1 MTDRRVLTLT
11 AATVTVIANMIGTGA
26 FTTTGF
32 MAKSGAGGG
41 DILLAWI
48 LGGLIALCGALCY
61 GEVGA
66 NLPHSGGEYY
76 YLSRLIHPSLGFM
89 SGTVSVVVGFAG
101 PVAAAAMLMN
111 SYVATVIPGWPVR
124 AMAAALIMGL
134 ALLHSRDVHI
144 GSRFQTVITVTK
156 VLLIVGFIAAVLLVY
171 PKGDHGDLFKVN
183 NSFIVSSQFAVVLV
197 LVAFAYAGW
206 NAAAYIGTEL
216 KDPKRTLPRS
226 LLLGTTIVTVLYCL
240 LNFVYLLAVPAQKL
254 SGIEEV
260 GYTVASTLWGTS
272 MGGVV
277 SMLIALTLLCPIS
290 SMLMVGPRIAEAMA
304 RDGFLP
310 TWLSALNHRNVPA
323 RAIGLQAGIATLIAI
338 TLDFNTLL
346 IYIGFTLNIF
356 AALTVLSL
364 FRLRREGRSRIRI
377 CVGYPIPPIIF
388 LGFTIWMTVWS
399 IQEQPVAALYG
410 LLTLASG
417 YILYLLRAKQARL
430 VIDAVE

>member
-1 MTDRRVLTLT
+1 VADRRVLTLT
-11 AATVTVIANMIGTGA
+11 AATVTVVANMIGTGA

-32 MAKSGAGGG
+32 MAQNGAGGG
-41 DILLAWI
+41 DILLAWM

-89 SGTVSVVVGFAG
+89 SGAVSVIVGFAG
-101 PVAAAAMLMN
+101 PIAAAAMLMN

-144 GSRFQTVITVTK
+144 GSRFQTIITVAK
-156 VLLIVGFIAAVLLVY
+156 VLLIIAFIGAVFIAF
-171 PKGDHGDLFKVN
+171 PKGDHSDMLRL
-183 NSFIVSSQFAVVLV
+183 NSGFLVSSPFAVVLV

-216 KDPKRTLPRS
+216 KDPQRTLPRS
-226 LLLGTTIVTVLYCL
+226 LLLGTTIVTILYFL
-240 LNFVYLLAVPAQKL
+240 LNLSYLLAVPAQKL

-260 GYTVASTLWGTS
+260 GYTVATALWGSST
-272 MGGVV
+272 GGVV

-310 TWLSALNHRNVPA
+310 TWLSQLNHRNVPA
-323 RAIGLQAGIATLIAI
+323 RSIWLQGGIATLIAV

-364 FRLRREGRSRIRI
+364 FRLRGEGKARIKI
-377 CVGYPIPPIIF
+377 CIGYPLPPLIF
-388 LGFTIWMTVWS
+388 LAFTIWMTVWS
-399 IQEQPVAALYG
+399 IQSAPAAALYG
-410 LLTLASG
+410 FLTLASG
-417 YILYLLRAKQARL
+417 YVLYLFRAKQARL
-430 VIDAVE
+430 AVDVVD